1 MIVVIILLYV
11 IFGCQMGMNVVYCL
25 IVLSFGYIIVR
36 LEVDLI
42 VVIIGGI
49 FLFGIDVGRSYG
61 N

>member
-1 MIVVIILLYV
+1 MAVVIILLYV

-25 IVLSFGYIIVR
+25 IVLSFGYIIVG

-49 FLFGIDVGRSYG
+49 FLFGIDVGRCYG

>member
-1 MIVVIILLYV
+1 
-11 IFGCQMGMNVVYCL
+11 MGMNVVYCL